1 MLTGMKERSVGE
13 QGLFGARV
21 GWLSRVLGRGI
32 CTWSWGSQGAMDGRQ
47 VLIHVLVA
55 VGGGGRGRGG
65 GRTGRSLE
73 VAEIQAG
80 IGDVAVGGEDRER

>member
-1 MLTGMKERSVGE
+1 MRTVMKERSVGE

-32 CTWSWGSQGAMDGRQ
+32 CTWSWGSQGGRQ
-47 VLIHVLVA
+47 GRIHGLVA

-73 VAEIQAG
+73 VGEIPAG
-80 IGDVAVGGEDRER
+80 IGDVAVGGENREH

>member
-1 MLTGMKERSVGE
+1 MLTGMKERRVGE

-47 VLIHVLVA
+47 VLIMCWWQWEAEVEAEEVD
-55 VGGGGRGRGG
+55 GRD
-65 GRTGRSLE
+65 
-73 VAEIQAG
+73 AH
-80 IGDVAVGGEDRER
+80 